1 MVEIGG
7 KIAGSGYNLW
17 DFLAIGVSK
26 RITETA
32 LTPVIGN
39 GTLKSGGLKLAG
51 AFVGDMVR
59 PKGAGMVGKVSE
71 YIVAGLVIDGVEDV
85 TLALLGTNPFGLV
98 NDEKNEQTGVIYV

>member
-1 MVEIGG
+1 MPEIGG

-26 RITETA
+26 RITETT
-32 LTPVIGN
+32 LTPMIGN

-51 AFVGDMVR
+51 AFVGDMLR
-59 PKGAGMVGKVSE
+59 PKGAGMLGKVSE
-71 YIVAGLVIDGVEDV
+71 YVVAGLVIDGVEDV

-98 NDEKNEQTGVIYV
+98 KDTSDAQTGVVYV